1 MQKININSENVV
13 IGSHT
18 LPEYK
23 FQVCNFMN
31 MLYDNINRSEDC
43 RCMTVEVVTD
53 NLRFEIKRLASEL
66 NVSSAIYAS
75 KVEELIVAI
84 RVIVR
89 ELTTSNVNS
98 KYTLGERENLKKLA
112 NDSWREL
119 LDVLTRTFSLEN
131 YTLNV
136 RCLSKL

>member
-31 MLYDNINRSEDC
+31 MLYDDINRQEDC
-43 RCMTVEVVTD
+43 RCMTVRVVTN
-53 NLRFEIKRLASEL
+53 NLKFEIKRLASEL
-66 NVSSAIYAS
+66 NVSSNVYAT

-84 RVIVR
+84 RVIIR
-89 ELTTSNVNS
+89 ELTASNVNS
-98 KYTLGERENLKKLA
+98 KYTLEERENLKKLA

-131 YTLNV
+131 YTINE
-136 RCLSKL
+136 KD

>member
-1 MQKININSENVV
+1 MQILNIDWTNAP

-23 FQVCNFMN
+23 CQVCNFMN
-31 MLYDNINRSEDC
+31 MLWNNINRSERC

-53 NLRFEIKRLASEL
+53 NLRFEIRRLASEL
-66 NVSSAIYAS
+66 NVPSNVYAT

-84 RVIVR
+84 QFIVR

-119 LDVLTRTFSLEN
+119 LDVLTRTFSPEN
-131 YTLNV
+131 YKMNE
-136 RCLSKL
+136 KD

>member
-18 LPEYK
+18 ILEYK

-31 MLYDNINRSEDC
+31 GLWNNINCQEDC

-53 NLRFEIKRLASEL
+53 NLRFEIRRLASEL
-66 NVSSAIYAS
+66 NVPSNVYAT
-75 KVEELIVAI
+75 KVEELIIAI
-84 RVIVR
+84 RVIVY
-89 ELTTSNVNS
+89 ELTASDVNS
-98 KYTLGERENLKKLA
+98 KYTLGEWENLKKLA

-119 LDVLTRTFSLEN
+119 LYVLTRTFSLEN
-131 YTLNV
+131 YTLNE
-136 RCLSKL
+136 KD

>member
-1 MQKININSENVV
+1 
-13 IGSHT
+13 
-18 LPEYK
+18 
-23 FQVCNFMN
+23 MN
-31 MLYDNINRSEDC
+31 MLWNNVNRSERC
-43 RCMTVEVVTD
+43 RYITVGVVTD

-66 NVSSAIYAS
+66 NVSSNVYAT

-84 RVIVR
+84 RIIVR
-89 ELTTSNVNS
+89 ELTTSDVNS

-131 YTLNV
+131 YKMNE
-136 RCLSKL
+136 KD

>member
-31 MLYDNINRSEDC
+31 GLWNNINCQEDC
-43 RCMTVEVVTD
+43 KCMTVEVVTD

-66 NVSSAIYAS
+66 NVSSNVYAT

-84 RVIVR
+84 RAIVR
-89 ELTTSNVNS
+89 ELTASDVNS
-98 KYTLGERENLKKLA
+98 KYTFGEQKNLKKLA

-119 LDVLTRTFSLEN
+119 LDVLTRTFSLDN
-131 YTLNV
+131 YTLNE
-136 RCLSKL
+136 KD

>member
-1 MQKININSENVV
+1 MNALNINWTNAP
-13 IGSHT
+13 IGSNT
-18 LPEYK
+18 LLEYRC
-23 FQVCNFMN
+23 QVCNFMN

-66 NVSSAIYAS
+66 NVPSNVYAT

-84 RVIVR
+84 RLIVR

-98 KYTLGERENLKKLA
+98 KYTFGEQKNLKKLA

>member
-31 MLYDNINRSEDC
+31 MLWDNINRSERC

-66 NVSSAIYAS
+66 NVSSVIYAS
-75 KVEELIVAI
+75 KVEELITAI

-89 ELTTSNVNS
+89 ELTASNVNS
-98 KYTLGERENLKKLA
+98 KYTFGEQKNLKKLA

-131 YTLNV
+131 YTINEND
-136 RCLSKL
+136 

>member
-1 MQKININSENVV
+1 MQILNIDWTNAP

-18 LPEYK
+18 LPEYRC
-23 FQVCNFMN
+23 QVCNFMN
-31 MLYDNINRSEDC
+31 MLWDNVNCPEHC
-43 RCMTVEVVTD
+43 GCMTVGVVTD

-66 NVSSAIYAS
+66 NVSSNVYAT

-84 RVIVR
+84 RVIVY
-89 ELTTSNVNS
+89 ELTASNVNF
-98 KYTLGERENLKKLA
+98 KYTLEERENLKKLA

-131 YTLNV
+131 YKMNE
-136 RCLSKL
+136 KD

>member
-1 MQKININSENVV
+1 MNGLNINWANAP
-13 IGSHT
+13 IGSNT
-18 LPEYK
+18 LPEYRC
-23 FQVCNFMN
+23 QVCNFMN

-112 NDSWREL
+112 NDSWKEL

-131 YTLNV
+131 YTLDEKV
-136 RCLSKL
+136 VV

>member
-18 LPEYK
+18 IPEYK

-31 MLYDNINRSEDC
+31 MLFDNINRSERC
-43 RCMTVEVVTD
+43 RCMTVGVVTD

-66 NVSSAIYAS
+66 NVSSTIYAS
-75 KVEELIVAI
+75 KVEELIMAI
-84 RVIVR
+84 LVIVR
-89 ELTTSNVNS
+89 ELNSFDVNS
-98 KYTLGERENLKKLA
+98 KYTNVEQKNLKKLA
-112 NDSWREL
+112 NDSWKEL

-131 YTLNV
+131 YTINEKIV
-136 RCLSKL
+136 V

>member
-18 LPEYK
+18 LLEYK

-31 MLYDNINRSEDC
+31 MLWDNINRSERC

-75 KVEELIVAI
+75 KVEELITAI

-89 ELTTSNVNS
+89 ELTASDVNS
-98 KYTLGERENLKKLA
+98 KYTFGEQKNLKKLA

-119 LDVLTRTFSLEN
+119 LDVLTGAFSLEN
-131 YTLNV
+131 YTINEND
-136 RCLSKL
+136 

>member
-18 LPEYK
+18 IPEYK

-31 MLYDNINRSEDC
+31 MLWDNINRPEDC
-43 RCMTVEVVTD
+43 RCMTIGVVAN
-53 NLRFEIKRLASEL
+53 NLSFEIKRLASEL
-66 NVSSAIYAS
+66 NVSSTIYAS
-75 KVEELIVAI
+75 KVEELIMAI

-89 ELTTSNVNS
+89 ELNSFDVNS
-98 KYTLGERENLKKLA
+98 KYTLGEQENLKKLA

-119 LDVLTRTFSLEN
+119 LDVLTRTFNLAN
-131 YTLNV
+131 YTINEKV
-136 RCLSKL
+136 VV

>member
-1 MQKININSENVV
+1 MQILNIDWRNAP

-23 FQVCNFMN
+23 CQVCNFMN
-31 MLYDNINRSEDC
+31 MLWDNINRSECC
-43 RCMTVEVVTD
+43 RCMTVGVVTD

-66 NVSSAIYAS
+66 NVSSNVYDT

-89 ELTTSNVNS
+89 ELTASDVNS
-98 KYTLGERENLKKLA
+98 KYTDVERENLKKLA

-119 LDVLTRTFSLEN
+119 LDVLTRTFVLEN
-131 YTLNV
+131 YTLDEKV
-136 RCLSKL
+136 VV

>member
-1 MQKININSENVV
+1 MQILNIDWTNAP

-18 LPEYK
+18 LPEYRC
-23 FQVCNFMN
+23 QVCNFMN
-31 MLYDNINRSEDC
+31 MLWDNINRSERC

-53 NLRFEIKRLASEL
+53 NLRFEIKRLASEQ
-66 NVSSAIYAS
+66 NVSSNVYAT

-84 RVIVR
+84 QFIVR

-98 KYTLGERENLKKLA
+98 KYTFGEQKNLKKLA

>member
-18 LPEYK
+18 ILEYK

-31 MLYDNINRSEDC
+31 MLWNNVNRSERC
-43 RCMTVEVVTD
+43 RYITVGVVTD

-66 NVSSAIYAS
+66 NVSSNVYAT

-84 RVIVR
+84 RDIVR
-89 ELTTSNVNS
+89 ELTASNVNS
-98 KYTLGERENLKKLA
+98 KYTLGERENLKRIA

-131 YTLNV
+131 YTLDEKV
-136 RCLSKL
+136 VV